1 MGGAVETIEIQL
13 EMKLEISDTDDVSGS
28 VLMVRLHDFSRS
40 RQPRHLGADAFKE
53 NHKV

>member
-28 VLMVRLHDFSRS
+28 VLMVRLHDSSRS
-40 RQPRHLGADAFKE
+40 RHLGADAFKE